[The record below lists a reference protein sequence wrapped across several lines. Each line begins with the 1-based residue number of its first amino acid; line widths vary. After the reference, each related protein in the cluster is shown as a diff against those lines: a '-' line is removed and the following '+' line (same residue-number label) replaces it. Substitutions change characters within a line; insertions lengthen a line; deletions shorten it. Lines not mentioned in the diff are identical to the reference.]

1 MIIYKTI
8 IILVKTNMGK
18 IYKFDIVE
26 IFVLFI
32 VCNCAYE
39 TDKHYTYDN
48 FMINFGRNY
57 TGPERDNHQ
66 AIFNKNYAQLK
77 RKNKYE
83 VIDLE
88 VN

>member
-1 MIIYKTI
+1 MYILILIKNKTKNIINGQMIIYKTI

-57 TGPERDNHQ
+57 TGPERDNH
-66 AIFNKNYAQLK
+66 
-77 RKNKYE
+77 
-83 VIDLE
+83 
-88 VN
+88 